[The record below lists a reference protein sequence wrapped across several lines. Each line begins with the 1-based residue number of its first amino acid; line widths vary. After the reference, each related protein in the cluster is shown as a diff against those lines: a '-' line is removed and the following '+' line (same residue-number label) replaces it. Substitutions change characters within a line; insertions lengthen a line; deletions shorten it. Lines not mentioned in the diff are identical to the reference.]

1 MSLNLGENTK
11 LIVEPDVLET
21 RHKLSQLLLIRAL
34 TNDEAVNQL
43 EREETTINVP
53 ALIKWI
59 HKFREWT
66 LIHPAR
72 IVIRSFHDVLG
83 ALDSLALREPHQV
96 LQSRLLDLVRVDVNL
111 LPHLNVVVRVVA
123 QIILGGLEL
132 VKFGNCIQDNRL
144 EIKLREFQQLKQVF
158 KSVKI
163 RELFRKRISTLM
175 DSDLDVLHSIE

>member
-1 MSLNLGENTK
+1 M
-11 LIVEPDVLET
+11 
-21 RHKLSQLLLIRAL
+21 
-34 TNDEAVNQL
+34 
-43 EREETTINVP
+43 
-53 ALIKWI
+53 
-59 HKFREWT
+59 
-66 LIHPAR
+66 
-72 IVIRSFHDVLG
+72 
-83 ALDSLALREPHQV
+83 DSLALREPHQV

-132 VKFGNCIQDNRL
+132 VKFGNRIQDNRL

>member
-1 MSLNLGENTK
+1 
-11 LIVEPDVLET
+11 
-21 RHKLSQLLLIRAL
+21 
-34 TNDEAVNQL
+34 
-43 EREETTINVP
+43 
-53 ALIKWI
+53 
-59 HKFREWT
+59 
-66 LIHPAR
+66 
-72 IVIRSFHDVLG
+72 
-83 ALDSLALREPHQV
+83 LDSLALREPHQV
-96 LQSRLLDLVRVDVNL
+96 LQGRLLDLVRVDVNL
-111 LPHLNVVVRVVA
+111 LPHLNIVVRVVA

>member
-1 MSLNLGENTK
+1 M
-11 LIVEPDVLET
+11 
-21 RHKLSQLLLIRAL
+21 
-34 TNDEAVNQL
+34 
-43 EREETTINVP
+43 
-53 ALIKWI
+53 
-59 HKFREWT
+59 
-66 LIHPAR
+66 
-72 IVIRSFHDVLG
+72 
-83 ALDSLALREPHQV
+83 DSLALGEPHQV

-132 VKFGNCIQDNRL
+132 VKFGNRIQDNRL

-163 RELFRKRISTLM
+163 RELFRKRISTLV